1 MTTLLKHQLR
11 GSALRG
17 WRTILRDGVVFLL
30 DKIHGPGNQAV
41 KVGLSPHQPP
51 ILVLGEYQNS
61 LVHCVFPVLIT
72 LVSSGLEVLFPFE
85 WKGEDTF
92 LEETERLSSSLML
105 HMGSLVAQ

>member
-41 KVGLSPHQPP
+41 KVGLSPHQLP